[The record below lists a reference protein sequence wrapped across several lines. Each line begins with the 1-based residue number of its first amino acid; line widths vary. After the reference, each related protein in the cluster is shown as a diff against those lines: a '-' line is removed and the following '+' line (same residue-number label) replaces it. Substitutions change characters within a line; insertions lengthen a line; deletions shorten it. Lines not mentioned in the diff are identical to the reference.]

1 MHLDAATILLQW
13 AAGGLMFLWVTT
25 RGRLVSL
32 GYGWLLRGVFATL
45 GVGAVAAELRTGHA
59 GAGRVV
65 FLVGSASMVGFAFLA
80 LVMSVVRRAAGV
92 GEAHAARARAQE
104 RVAAMSGRASSPAP
118 DDLAHGEHPIDP
130 AADPSTGRE
139 FPPALDLLAPACGA
153 VGLVGAAAFTG
164 GAMWL
169 AVLRLIIGAA
179 FLGVVTDAMLLGHWY
194 LTQPGLPREPL
205 KELVRWTAYVWPAE
219 VVVMLLPPGMIG
231 VLANH
236 HTDGYGGLLGWMWV
250 VCAITT
256 LVLVGVTWLAL
267 RERFYSAVM
276 AATGLLYL
284 AILTAFGT
292 DLVARALLAP

>member
-13 AAGGLMFLWVTT
+13 ATGGLTFLWVTS

-32 GYGWLLRGVFATL
+32 GYGWLLRGVFGVF
-45 GVGAVAAELRTGHA
+45 GVGAVAAELRTGHK
-59 GAGRVV
+59 GTGHVLFV
-65 FLVGSASMVGFAFLA
+65 VGSAMLVACALLA
-80 LVMSVVRRAAGV
+80 LVVSVLRRGAGV
-92 GEAHAARARAQE
+92 GEAHAARVRAQE
-104 RVAAMSGRASSPAP
+104 RVAAMAGRTESVEPVGLGATSDPV
-118 DDLAHGEHPIDP
+118 DP
-130 AADPSTGRE
+130 ATDPSVGRE

-153 VGLVGAAAFTG
+153 IGLVGAAAFTG

-169 AVLRLIIGAA
+169 AVLRLIVGAA
-179 FLGVVTDAMLLGHWY
+179 FLGVVSDAMMLGHWY
-194 LTQPGLPREPL
+194 LTQPGLGREPI
-205 KELVRWTAYVWPAE
+205 KELVRWAAYVWPAE
-219 VVVMLLPPGMIG
+219 VIVMLLPPGMIG
-231 VLANH
+231 VLADRH
-236 HTDGYGGLLGWMWV
+236 SDGYGGLLGWMWV

-256 LVLVGVTWLAL
+256 LILLGVTWLAL